1 MDFFSGEHITGN
13 LTREGF
19 EQLAL
24 EIFKF
29 QAQENPVYSRYIEYL
44 DIKPEEVTKL
54 EEIPF
59 LPIEFFKKHK
69 VVTRFSE
76 RPDNEFVLFRSS
88 GTTGMERSTH
98 YIYKVGF
105 YEKAF
110 FEGFSFFY
118 SDPKDY
124 VILALLPSYLER
136 GDSSLIYMVKG
147 LIEAS
152 GQEDSGFYLYNY
164 QELLEKIIKL
174 REQGKK
180 MFLIGVSF
188 ALLEFAQKYRIRGA
202 DMIVMETGGMKGRK
216 KEMVREELHSILQ
229 EAFGVDKIH
238 SEYGMTEL
246 LSQAYSKGGG
256 IFRTPPWMRVLI
268 RDMNDPF
275 SWVEIG
281 RSGGINVIDLA
292 NVYSCAFI
300 ETKDIGRQYDG
311 SSFTVLGRFDNSDL
325 RGCNLLVV

>member
-1 MDFFSGEHITGN
+1 MDFFSGEHITGD
-13 LTREGF
+13 LTREAF

-24 EIFKF
+24 EIFRF
-29 QAQENPVYSRYIEYL
+29 QAHENPVYSSYIKYL
-44 DIKPEEVTKL
+44 GVEPEKVTKL

-76 RPDNEFVLFRSS
+76 LSDNEFVLFRSS

-98 YIYKVGF
+98 YIYNIRL

-147 LIEAS
+147 LIEVS
-152 GQEDSGFYLYNY
+152 GQGDSGFYLYNY
-164 QELLEKIIKL
+164 GELWEKIIRL

-180 MFLIGVSF
+180 MLLIGVSF

-202 DMIVMETGGMKGRK
+202 DLIVMETGGMKGRK

-229 EAFGVDKIH
+229 EAFGVEKIH

-246 LSQAYSKGGG
+246 LSQAYSQGDG
-256 IFRTPPWMRVLI
+256 IFRTPPWMHVLI

-275 SWVEIG
+275 TYVHSG

-300 ETKDIGRQYDG
+300 ETKDIGRLYEDG
-311 SSFTVLGRFDNSDL
+311 SFTVLGRFDNSDL